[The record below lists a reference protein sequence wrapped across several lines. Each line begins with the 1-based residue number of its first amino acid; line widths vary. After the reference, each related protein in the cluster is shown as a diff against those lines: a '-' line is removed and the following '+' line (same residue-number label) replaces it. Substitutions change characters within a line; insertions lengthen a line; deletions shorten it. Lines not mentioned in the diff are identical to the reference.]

1 MMPMLRFFR
10 HGDGNF
16 ALFNG
21 MGPTPTDLLTT
32 ILAYDDARGQP
43 LSNAPHSG
51 YQRLEAGG
59 AVLIMDAG
67 VPPPLAVSQEAH
79 AGTLAFEFSSK
90 FTRIIVNCGLPAT
103 SRESWRQ
110 VARATAAHSTVTF
123 NDESSSRIVE
133 SGSLKRMLQGMP
145 IVGGPHEIAVEREEK
160 DGAAVLRT
168 SHDGYADSFGLI
180 HHRAVTLSADGL
192 RLDGEEQFST
202 TESDAQK
209 VGRDEFAIRF
219 HLHPAIKANRLTD
232 SHGAMLMLPNKEVWT
247 FNAYE
252 DTVEVEESVYL
263 AGPDGPR
270 RTTQL
275 VINDR
280 ARKSPHVQW
289 TLAFVPPP
297 GPGARRGRGEDPK
310 LPL

>member
-1 MMPMLRFFR
+1 MARR
-10 HGDGNF
+10 CC
-16 ALFNG
+16 
-21 MGPTPTDLLTT
+21 GP
-32 ILAYDDARGQP
+32 
-43 LSNAPHSG
+43 
-51 YQRLEAGG
+51 
-59 AVLIMDAG
+59 
-67 VPPPLAVSQEAH
+67 
-79 AGTLAFEFSSK
+79 
-90 FTRIIVNCGLPAT
+90 
-103 SRESWRQ
+103 
-110 VARATAAHSTVTF
+110 
-123 NDESSSRIVE
+123 
-133 SGSLKRMLQGMP
+133 
-145 IVGGPHEIAVEREEK
+145 
-160 DGAAVLRT
+160 

-180 HHRAVTLSADGL
+180 HHRALMLSADGL

-275 VINDR
+275 VINGR

-289 TLAFVPPP
+289 TLALVPPP